1 MGWGEV
7 VIVWVFIYEEGL
19 YFFWEFVID
28 NYDIGFG
35 VYFEWIDFLNIVVS
49 VYVSEFSDD
58 DEEEEENIGCEEKVK
73 KNVNKFLLDE
83 IVFVY
88 WWDCYEEV
96 YVGSY

>member
-1 MGWGEV
+1 MITVGRGEV
-7 VIVWVFIYEEGL
+7 VIVRVFIYEEGS

-58 DEEEEENIGCEEKVK
+58 DEDEEGRIMGLYSV
-73 KNVNKFLLDE
+73 VVGL
-83 IVFVY
+83 
-88 WWDCYEEV
+88 
-96 YVGSY
+96 YVGKSGSGLDVS